1 MNRHRTRLLT
11 VTAALATVSARSQ
24 PRSLRMAGGEVEMRI
39 YKSLV
44 LAIAGLLTLTL
55 ATVGNASP
63 GPDLL
68 VGRNIDGS
76 VRLRGPASGTG
87 GAKRN

>member
-1 MNRHRTRLLT
+1 
-11 VTAALATVSARSQ
+11 
-24 PRSLRMAGGEVEMRI
+24 MRI